1 MTTLLRHGMLML
13 TLLAPSF
20 AGMQDGLDQKLRE
33 LRDQA
38 AEHPGRLDLRLALGN
53 AAVQAQDYDIALQA
67 FQEVLAAIDPD
78 SAAAGDIELR
88 IGETYRRKGDF
99 QNAATALGRARELLP
114 DNPVVPG
121 TLGLV
126 FDLSGKF
133 SEAEEAYRAALKL
146 DPGNPTTLNNLA
158 YLLAMHGGGLD
169 EARSLAAK
177 AHQIAPDSADFT
189 DTLAVVCTRTGD
201 LDTARALLL
210 DLVGRDPADEGFRR
224 HLAAVLDQE
233 SARSSPEQALLEALQ
248 ATGSAASP
256 DQITALV
263 GKIR

>member
-1 MTTLLRHGMLML
+1 MTKLLRHGMLML

-20 AGMQDGLDQKLRE
+20 AGMQDGLDQRLRE
-33 LRDQA
+33 LREQA

-53 AAVQAQDYDIALQA
+53 TAVQAENYDMALQA

-78 SAAAGDIELR
+78 SAAAGDVELR
-88 IGETYRRKGDF
+88 IGETYRRKGDLDS
-99 QNAATALGRARELLP
+99 AATALGKARQLLP
-114 DNPVVPG
+114 DNPVVAG

-146 DPGNPTTLNNLA
+146 DPENPTTLNNLA

-177 AHQIAPDSADFT
+177 AHRIAPDSADFA
-189 DTLAVVCTRTGD
+189 DTLAVVYTRTGD
-201 LDTARALLL
+201 LDTARTLLL
-210 DLVGRDPADEGFRR
+210 DLVGRDPSDEGYRR
-224 HLAAVLDQE
+224 HLAAVLDRE
-233 SARSSPEQALLEALQ
+233 SARNSSEQALLEALK

-263 GKIR
+263 AKIR